1 MKKNIKFT
9 VIIINFLI
17 FGLVFFPINVYAL
30 IDVTNQN
37 TSVNAKA
44 AVVMEASTGEILFG
58 QNETEKLPMAST
70 TKIMTALLTLEQPN
84 LDEEFT
90 VDSEAIKA
98 EGSSMGLCEGD
109 TVTLYNLAGGMLS
122 ASGNDA
128 ANAAA
133 VKIAGNKNKFA
144 EMMNERAKLIN
155 MKDTHFAN
163 PSGLPND
170 NHYSTAKDMAILGAV
185 AMQNPKFKEISSKP
199 YIQLNF
205 GNPPY
210 KRSLRNHNKL
220 LKLYEGCVGVKTG
233 FTDKAGRCL
242 VSAVEKNGITL
253 ICVTLNCPDDW
264 NTHTFLYN
272 KYFNCVEKKTTVP
285 INKLKLNVVG
295 GMKNSI
301 TASGQGNVEYIVIK
315 NNSVIKELTTKVYT
329 DKFYYAPI
337 KKGDIMGKVEYYK
350 DDILISAIELR
361 ADEDVFDIKEE
372 EKTLF
377 QKILDFLR
385 INE

>member
-1 MKKNIKFT
+1 MKKNTKFT

-44 AVVMEASTGEILFG
+44 AVVIEASTGEILFG

-70 TKIMTALLTLEQPN
+70 TKIMTALLTLEQPD

-133 VKIAGNKNKFA
+133 VKIAGNKDKFV
-144 EMMNERAKLIN
+144 EMMNERAKLLN
-155 MKDTHFAN
+155 MKNTHFAN
-163 PSGLPND
+163 PSGLPDD

-210 KRSLRNHNKL
+210 KRTLRNHNKL

-264 NTHTFLYN
+264 NTHIFLYN

-285 INKLKLNVVG
+285 INNLKLNVVG
-295 GMKNSI
+295 GIKDSI

-315 NNSVIKELTTKVYT
+315 DNSVIKELTTKVYT

-350 DDILISAIELR
+350 DDILISATELR
-361 ADEDVFDIKEE
+361 ADEDVLDIREE